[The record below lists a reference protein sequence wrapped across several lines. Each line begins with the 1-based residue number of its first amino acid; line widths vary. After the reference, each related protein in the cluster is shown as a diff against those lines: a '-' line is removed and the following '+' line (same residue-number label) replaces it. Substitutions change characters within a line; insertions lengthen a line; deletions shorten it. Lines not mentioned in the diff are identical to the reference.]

1 MTESP
6 DSAKDDQIP
15 NAVQKSRVNPK
26 GNLQSGV
33 RQGRTGMIS
42 NKHGYL
48 SRKWVW
54 GHSLPSSV
62 LGPPDGR
69 LTDTARTDDF
79 IVTYFIRELAEYEA
93 F

>member
-6 DSAKDDQIP
+6 DSAKDEQIP
-15 NAVQKSRVNPK
+15 NPVQKSRVNPK

-33 RQGRTGMIS
+33 RQGRTGMIR

-54 GHSLPSSV
+54 GP
-62 LGPPDGR
+62 
-69 LTDTARTDDF
+69 F
-79 IVTYFIRELAEYEA
+79 LALICPGA
-93 F
+93 P